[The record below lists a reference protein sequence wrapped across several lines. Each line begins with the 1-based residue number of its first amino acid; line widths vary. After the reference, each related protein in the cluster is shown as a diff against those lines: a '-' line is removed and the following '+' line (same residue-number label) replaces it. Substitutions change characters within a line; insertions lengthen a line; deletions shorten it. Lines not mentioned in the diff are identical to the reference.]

1 MRRSVNPRSCV
12 ACKRERPPREMLR
25 VVRKPDGQV
34 VVDSQGHESGRGA
47 YLCPESQCVALALK
61 KKLLEKSLK
70 CAIPTEVQNLLRE
83 RVQLTE
89 MPEVES
95 DVGNDELRSAL
106 GLARKAGEL
115 IVGQDRVL
123 ECLASRRDC
132 LVLMS
137 NDYSETLK
145 RNVDAKGVP
154 VHILADL
161 SRLELGQL
169 LGLRQAQ
176 IVALP
181 AQSGFARKLVEL
193 LPEGGNALE

>member
-1 MRRSVNPRSCV
+1 
-12 ACKRERPPREMLR
+12 
-25 VVRKPDGQV
+25 
-34 VVDSQGHESGRGA
+34 
-47 YLCPESQCVALALK
+47 
-61 KKLLEKSLK
+61 
-70 CAIPTEVQNLLRE
+70 
-83 RVQLTE
+83 

-193 LPEGGNALE
+193 LRKEECLE